1 MGTLDAMNF
10 GSCRVG
16 LIQRVRFLVVELTY
30 LGSNTRF
37 DMCRVFMINYFFS
50 ERRRS

>member
-16 LIQRVRFLVVELTY
+16 LVQLVKFLVVELTY
-30 LGSNTRF
+30 LDSDTRF
-37 DMCRVFMINYFFS
+37 DMSGVFMINYFFS
-50 ERRRS
+50 GR

>member
-16 LIQRVRFLVVELTY
+16 LVQLVKFLVVELTY
-30 LGSNTRF
+30 LDSDTRF
-37 DMCRVFMINYFFS
+37 DMSGVFMVNYFFS
-50 ERRRS
+50 ER